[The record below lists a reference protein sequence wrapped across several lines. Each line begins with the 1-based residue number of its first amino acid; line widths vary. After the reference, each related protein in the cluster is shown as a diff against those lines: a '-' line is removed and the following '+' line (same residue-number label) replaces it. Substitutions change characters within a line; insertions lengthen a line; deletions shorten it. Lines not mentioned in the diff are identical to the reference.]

1 MIKKLFSKALLS
13 VVMDKNARERLE
25 TVSRQREA
33 LKAQA
38 AENAAR
44 PQPEPELTREQVLDS
59 LRDAAEGLKEKKEM
73 TPDRRALIEQA
84 MAVQR
89 SKEHVLNELSKEQRD
104 KLYVVAMK
112 SLKMDPTDPDPTL
125 KKARPVKKRRR

>member
-13 VVMDKNARERLE
+13 VVMDKDARDRLE

-38 AENAAR
+38 AANPPPET
-44 PQPEPELTREQVLDS
+44 EPELTREQVLDS

-89 SKEHVLNELSKEQRD
+89 SKEHVLSELSKEQRD

-112 SLKMDPTDPDPTL
+112 SLKMDPTDPDPTP
-125 KKARPVKKRRR
+125 KKAAPRKKRRR